1 MDTLHQAGYLK
12 IGLVGEETAKRNK
25 NDARLLFTT
34 GHFFSLMLAA
44 AHAMHFCGDVAR
56 LLTCR

>member
-12 IGLVGEETAKRNK
+12 IGLVGEELRKRNK

-34 GHFFSLMLAA
+34 GHFF
-44 AHAMHFCGDVAR
+44 
-56 LLTCR
+56 T